1 VSDADD
7 GGFAAPPFRPDEALA
22 GLRRSLRELG
32 LAERAGVW
40 ERRGTAIARAAVDGA
55 ALAAAVVRKP
65 SRNSPEWQS
74 KTLKNGADVRDFV
87 ADLKR
92 RLAGWSDRDD

>member
-1 VSDADD
+1 MSDADD
-7 GGFAAPPFRPDEALA
+7 WGFAALPFKPDEALA
-22 GLRRSLRELG
+22 GLRRSLRDLG

-40 ERRGTAIARAAVDGA
+40 ERRGTAIAKAAIDGA
-55 ALAAAVVRKP
+55 SLAAAVVRKP
-65 SRNSPEWQS
+65 SRNSPEWQA
-74 KTLKNGADVRDFV
+74 KVLKNSADVRDFV

>member
-1 VSDADD
+1 MSDDD
-7 GGFAAPPFRPDEALA
+7 WGFAAPPFKPDEALA

-32 LAERAGVW
+32 LAERAGIW
-40 ERRGTAIARAAVDGA
+40 ERRGSAIAKAALDGA
-55 ALAAAVVRKP
+55 ALAVAVVHKP
-65 SRNSPEWQS
+65 SRNSPQWQS
-74 KTLKNGADVRDFV
+74 KTLKNSADVRDFV